1 MCTLSVLRLNNLLV
15 ITMNRDEARLRHEA
29 GLRQQQQNGLKLLY
43 PIDGQAGGTWFG
55 VNNHGVVLALL
66 NRYQDPQFSS
76 APTRGNIIPQALAY
90 GDFNL
95 VKKHLSEQNYQ
106 GYNPFDLLLV
116 ANDKCLHLSWN
127 GRHLSTYIV
136 NEKALL
142 ISSSARNTD
151 AVLAK
156 RQEHFQQWLRRTP
169 ELSAEAVL
177 QHIHLQHNPDSQAD
191 SVLMDR
197 SDAHSKSICQ
207 VLVDANC
214 CEFNYY
220 PEASLQQ
227 WRSHI
232 SHGKPALLNPSLH
245 KQQRLLALQSPILF
259 NKVNLSSCH

>member
-1 MCTLSVLRLNNLLV
+1 MCTLSVLRLSNLLV
-15 ITMNRDEARLRHEA
+15 ITMNRDEARSRHEA
-29 GLRQQQQNGLKLLY
+29 GLKQQQKNGVELLC

-66 NRYQDPQFSS
+66 NRYQDPQSVG

-90 GDFNL
+90 GEVRL

-106 GYNPFDLLLV
+106 YYNPFDLLLISS
-116 ANDKCLHLSWN
+116 AECLHLSWN
-127 GRHLSTYIV
+127 GRHLSLHNV
-136 NEKALL
+136 SQAALL
-142 ISSSARNTD
+142 LSSSALNTE

-156 RQEHFQQWLRRTP
+156 RQARFQQWLTQSP
-169 ELSAEAVL
+169 ELSATEVL
-177 QHIHLQHNPDSQAD
+177 HKIHLQHDLGNRGD

-207 VLVDANC
+207 VLLDADC

-227 WRSHI
+227 WRGHI
-232 SHGKPALLNPSLH
+232 TDGKSPFVNPQLN
-245 KQQRLLALQSPILF
+245 KQQRLLALQSPTLL
-259 NKVNLSSCH
+259 NAYS

>member
-1 MCTLSVLRLNNLLV
+1 MCTLSVLRLSNSLV

-29 GLRQQQQNGLKLLY
+29 GLKQQQQDGLERLY

-66 NRYQDPQFSS
+66 NRYQDPQSS
-76 APTRGNIIPQALAY
+76 TAPTRGNIIPQALAY
-90 GDFNL
+90 GSFNL
-95 VKKHLSEQNYQ
+95 VKKHLSEQSYQ
-106 GYNPFDLLLV
+106 YYNPFDLVLIYGS
-116 ANDKCLHLSWN
+116 KCLHLSWN
-127 GRHLSTYIV
+127 GQHLSTHNV
-136 NEKALL
+136 SQAALL
-142 ISSSARNTD
+142 LSSSALNTE

-156 RQEHFQQWLRRTP
+156 RQQHFQQWLAQSP
-169 ELSAEAVL
+169 ELSAAAVL
-177 QHIHLQHNPDSQAD
+177 QQIHLQHDLGSRGD

-207 VLVDANC
+207 VLLDANC

-232 SHGKPALLNPSLH
+232 SDGKNHQLN
-245 KQQRLLALQSPILF
+245 KQQRLIALTKPRNDS
-259 NKVNLSSCH
+259 